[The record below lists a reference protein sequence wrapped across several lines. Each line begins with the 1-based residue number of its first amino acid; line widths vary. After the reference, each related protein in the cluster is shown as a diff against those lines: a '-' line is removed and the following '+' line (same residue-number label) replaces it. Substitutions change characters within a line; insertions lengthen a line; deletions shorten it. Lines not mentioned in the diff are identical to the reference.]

1 MAGRAFVTAERIPVI
16 RATAMPTHLNPY
28 GGVFG
33 GWLISQMAL
42 GAGSEASRVVRGKAV
57 LVAADELRFKGAPSV
72 GDEVSVYVEL
82 LESGRTSLTYQAE
95 AISRERHGDAE
106 TRVAWGRFKFVAL
119 DDRGLQAQLRRAD
132 RGHITTRAG
141 AEHHD
146 VVRFSHW
153 SLPARPPHAACH
165 SRRARRT

>member
-1 MAGRAFVTAERIPVI
+1 MTNRVPVI
-16 RATAMPTHLNPY
+16 RATAIPTHLNPY

-82 LESGRTSLTYQAE
+82 LERGRTSLTYQAE
-95 AISRERHGDAE
+95 AVSRERHGEAE
-106 TRVAWGRFKFVAL
+106 TRVAWGRFRFVAL
-119 DDRGLQAQLRRAD
+119 DENDRPRE
-132 RGHITTRAG
+132 IAG
-141 AEHHD
+141 QEED
-146 VVRFSHW
+146 NG
-153 SLPARPPHAACH
+153 
-165 SRRARRT
+165 

>member
-1 MAGRAFVTAERIPVI
+1 MVSAAPFEVLRMPDRIPVI

-82 LESGRTSLTYQAE
+82 LESGRTSLTYSAE
-95 AISRERHGDAE
+95 AVSRERHSDTE
-106 TRVAWGRFKFVAL
+106 KRVAWGRFKFVAL
-119 DDRGLQAQLRRAD
+119 DETDRPREIE
-132 RGHITTRAG
+132 GHSSNG
-141 AEHHD
+141 
-146 VVRFSHW
+146 
-153 SLPARPPHAACH
+153 
-165 SRRARRT
+165 

>member
-1 MAGRAFVTAERIPVI
+1 MAERVPVI

-82 LESGRTSLTYQAE
+82 LESGRTSLTYSAE
-95 AISRERHGDAE
+95 AISRERHGEAE

-119 DDRGLQAQLRRAD
+119 GENDRPRE
-132 RGHITTRAG
+132 IAG
-141 AEHHD
+141 QEE
-146 VVRFSHW
+146 
-153 SLPARPPHAACH
+153 LNG
-165 SRRARRT
+165 